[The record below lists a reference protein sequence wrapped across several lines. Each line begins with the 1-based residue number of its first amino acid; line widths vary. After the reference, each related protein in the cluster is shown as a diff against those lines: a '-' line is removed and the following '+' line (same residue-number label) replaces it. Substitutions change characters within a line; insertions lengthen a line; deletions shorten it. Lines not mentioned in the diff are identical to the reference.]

1 MLKITLEGPM
11 ASGKTLMRHIIEC
24 NTSEV
29 STKTGHQIEI
39 IELLTDVKGS
49 EDDVPAGPAFK
60 VFRFKASGKFDTE
73 FLLEVPDAKRMDQ
86 VCDHLRKS
94 KKLPAGYSMVI
105 VAAQNNAGEA
115 FFYPCEVK

>member
-11 ASGKTLMRHIIEC
+11 ASGKTLMRAFIE
-24 NTSEV
+24 TEV
-29 STKTGHQIEI
+29 ANVIAKTGHQIEI
-39 IELLTDVKGS
+39 IEMMSDYTS
-49 EDDVPAGPAFK
+49 TEVPLEPTFK
-60 VFRFKASGKFDTE
+60 VFRFKPSGKFDTE
-73 FLLEVPDAKRMDQ
+73 FNITAPGAKRMDM

-105 VAAQNNAGEA
+105 VAAQNNAGES